1 MKDNG
6 ENPFRR
12 AKGRAGL
19 SGHCALGPT
28 RMARIGRA
36 IHWRAAQGGVGPSRR
51 RRSAAMRGVGDQR
64 ERKAARQTSYPTM
77 RHHDEAGDEAGS
89 IKAEAETP
97 TVGLARVGSP
107 NRDMKRER
115 NMLKNIAISA
125 AAFALAMAGPLA
137 AQDATPQSGGT
148 LNVVIQ
154 PEPPGL
160 MLGLIQNGPTQM
172 VAGDIYESL
181 LSYDGDLTPRPL
193 LAVSWAI
200 SEDGLT
206 YTFKLRDGVTFHDG
220 MPFTSADVKFSMDVF
235 LRESHSRMRTY
246 MERVESIDT
255 PDPLTVVF
263 TLKEPFGPFIG
274 IFEAG
279 TAPMIPKH
287 IYEGTE
293 FASNPA
299 NNTPVGTGPFKLEE
313 WVKGSYIHL
322 VKNEAYYLEGKPYV
336 DEIYYHVIPDAASR
350 AVAFETGK
358 VDVLPGGSV
367 ENFDVPRI
375 LAMDNTCITDKG
387 WEFFGP
393 LSWIWINLN
402 NKPMDDL
409 KVRQAM
415 MHALDRDFAK
425 DALWNGLGKVAT
437 GPLSSSTRFYA
448 GDTPDIG
455 YNPELAR
462 ELLAAS
468 SYDGETI
475 RLLGLP
481 YGETWQRWAEAV
493 KQNLTEIGM
502 NVDLVPSDV
511 AGWNQKVANRDFDLA
526 FTYLYQYGDPALGVS
541 RTYMSTNATPGS
553 PWNNVA
559 NYQNLETDK
568 LFDAA
573 ALMPDPAARTV
584 AYKTIQ
590 DAIVADVPNLWLLE
604 LGFPTIYRCNIKN
617 PVNTAFGVNDGFRNV
632 WIEK

>member
-1 MKDNG
+1 
-6 ENPFRR
+6 
-12 AKGRAGL
+12 
-19 SGHCALGPT
+19 
-28 RMARIGRA
+28 
-36 IHWRAAQGGVGPSRR
+36 
-51 RRSAAMRGVGDQR
+51 
-64 ERKAARQTSYPTM
+64 
-77 RHHDEAGDEAGS
+77 
-89 IKAEAETP
+89 
-97 TVGLARVGSP
+97 
-107 NRDMKRER
+107 
-115 NMLKNIAISA
+115 MLKHLRLTA
-125 AAFALAMAGPLA
+125 AALTLALAGPLA
-137 AQDATPQSGGT
+137 AQDGAPTPGGT

-160 MLGLIQNGPTQM
+160 MLGLGQNGPTQM

-181 LSYDGDLTPRPL
+181 LSYDFDLAPHPQ
-193 LAVSWAI
+193 LAESWDI
-200 SEDGLT
+200 STDGKT

-220 MPFTSADVKFSMDVF
+220 TPFTSADVKFSVDVF
-235 LRESHSRMRTY
+235 LRETHSRMRSYLTH
-246 MERVESIDT
+246 VESIDT

-263 TLKEPFGPFIG
+263 NLKQPFGPFIG

-287 IYEGTE
+287 IYEGTD
-293 FASNPA
+293 FAANPA
-299 NNTPVGTGPFKLEE
+299 NNTPIGTGPFKFDE
-313 WVKGSYIHL
+313 WSKGSYIHL
-322 VKNEAYYLEGKPYV
+322 VKNQDYYMEGKPYI
-336 DEIYYHVIPDAASR
+336 DDIYYHVIPDAASR
-350 AVAFETGK
+350 AVAYETGK

-375 LAMDNTCITDKG
+375 RDMENTCITDKG

-415 MHALDRDFAK
+415 MHAMDRDFAK

-437 GPLSSSTRFYA
+437 GPLSSSTRFHA
-448 GDTPDIG
+448 GDTPDIS
-455 YNPELAR
+455 YDPELAKK
-462 ELLAAS
+462 LLKES
-468 SYDGETI
+468 SYAGETI

-502 NVDLVPSDV
+502 NVELVPSDV

-541 RTYMSTNATPGS
+541 RTYKGDNATVGS

-559 NYQNLETDK
+559 NYQNPELDK
-568 LFDAA
+568 LWDAA
-573 ALMPDPAARTV
+573 ALMADPADRKV

-590 DAIVADVPNLWLLE
+590 DKVVADVPNLWLLE

-632 WIEK
+632 WIEKK